1 MASPND
7 DCIFPLTR
15 QIFRGTNVPDPGALS
30 RLQPAPSWRP
40 FGAHQ
45 VDVAEHRG
53 KTYQASP
60 HERDMVNAALY
71 LRRPLL
77 IEGPPG
83 VGKSSL
89 AHAVAYELALDPVL
103 VWPITSR
110 STREQGLYGYD
121 AVARFQDIAL
131 AAKRLE
137 LQRLRQGATTAD
149 APEPDDTPVDDP
161 QALPSIGRYL
171 RLGPLG
177 TAFLRSQPLRPS
189 VVLIDELDKS
199 NIDLPNDLLHLF
211 EDAYFEIPEIARLG
225 ASGRDRAVDQSHPI
239 GMSTVDNP
247 GLGTPQAPEEAEPVW
262 VMPHDGGP
270 GIAVP
275 ATGIV
280 RCPAFPLVIM
290 TSNGERDFPPAFL
303 RRCLRLTIQKPAPE
317 KLRRIAKEHLHF
329 EIPERASD
337 AGPARDHQTVTLLEQ
352 FTRLRDT
359 ENKAVATDQLLNALY
374 LINEGID
381 LSSAAAERLRNDILA
396 VLTAG

>member
-15 QIFRGTNVPDPGALS
+15 QIFRGTNVPDPDALN

-53 KTYQASP
+53 KTYQASL

-77 IEGPPG
+77 IEGLPG

-103 VWPITSR
+103 IWPITSR

-137 LQRLRQGATTAD
+137 LQRLRPGAGAPD
-149 APEPDDTPVDDP
+149 APAPDDTPVDDLL
-161 QALPSIGRYL
+161 ALPNIGSYL

-225 ASGRDRAVDQSHPI
+225 TSGRDQAADQTHP
-239 GMSTVDNP
+239 
-247 GLGTPQAPEEAEPVW
+247 LGTSVSDHSDPTHQPPEAAEPVW

-270 GIAVP
+270 AVAVP

-280 RCPAFPLVIM
+280 RCEAFPLVIM

-303 RRCLRLTIQKPAPE
+303 RRCLRLTIQKPEVE

-381 LSSAAAERLRNDILA
+381 LSSGAAERLRNDILA